1 EPLVSLDDDNLSVT
15 IRSDGAT
22 KFIFINNYDEIDR
35 TSTIS
40 YNGKHL
46 FDGQKLTIPA
56 RTGVMLP
63 VNCKLNDDIHIVYST
78 TEIYDVQEDGMSM
91 NLFLKMMTGEEATV
105 VLRTKTYVPVNND
118 SVQVTLYDDTYFIK
132 VTHKIGE
139 SVTLEFQ
146 KKL

>member
-1 EPLVSLDDDNLSVT
+1 
-15 IRSDGAT
+15 
-22 KFIFINNYDEIDR
+22 
-35 TSTIS
+35 
-40 YNGKHL
+40 
-46 FDGQKLTIPA
+46 
-56 RTGVMLP
+56 MLP

-78 TEIYDVQEDGMSM
+78 TEIYDVQGDGRSM

>member
-1 EPLVSLDDDNLSVT
+1 
-15 IRSDGAT
+15 
-22 KFIFINNYDEIDR
+22 
-35 TSTIS
+35 
-40 YNGKHL
+40 
-46 FDGQKLTIPA
+46 
-56 RTGVMLP
+56 MLP

>member
-1 EPLVSLDDDNLSVT
+1 
-15 IRSDGAT
+15 
-22 KFIFINNYDEIDR
+22 
-35 TSTIS
+35 
-40 YNGKHL
+40 
-46 FDGQKLTIPA
+46 
-56 RTGVMLP
+56 
-63 VNCKLNDDIHIVYST
+63 IVYST

>member
-1 EPLVSLDDDNLSVT
+1 
-15 IRSDGAT
+15 
-22 KFIFINNYDEIDR
+22 
-35 TSTIS
+35 
-40 YNGKHL
+40 
-46 FDGQKLTIPA
+46 
-56 RTGVMLP
+56 
-63 VNCKLNDDIHIVYST
+63 
-78 TEIYDVQEDGMSM
+78 M

>member
-1 EPLVSLDDDNLSVT
+1 
-15 IRSDGAT
+15 
-22 KFIFINNYDEIDR
+22 
-35 TSTIS
+35 
-40 YNGKHL
+40 
-46 FDGQKLTIPA
+46 
-56 RTGVMLP
+56 
-63 VNCKLNDDIHIVYST
+63 
-78 TEIYDVQEDGMSM
+78 M

-118 SVQVTLYDDTYFIK
+118 SVQVTLYYDTYFIK